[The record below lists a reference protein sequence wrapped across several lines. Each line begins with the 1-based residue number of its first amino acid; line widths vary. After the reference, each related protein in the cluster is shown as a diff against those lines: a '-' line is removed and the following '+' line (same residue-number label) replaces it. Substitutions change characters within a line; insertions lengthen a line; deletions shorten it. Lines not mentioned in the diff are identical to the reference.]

1 MYLFD
6 PLIESLCW
14 VVIVAI
20 IIITMLLFFS
30 LDLVSLHCFL
40 VVNQCQFR
48 GLMVLLLLVNSWLQE
63 VWSNLCGLEL
73 AVEFLNV
80 CSKLRDFLNCLFI
93 SVHELVVA
101 INVIFLHAQGLR
113 FMVLSGRVT
122 PYRCQTVSFLRDSN
136 NLLVEVV
143 KSHVIFEL
151 ADNLSSFFL
160 LGAFWRNLRNYLF
173 FLIKGFV

>member
-1 MYLFD
+1 M
-6 PLIESLCW
+6 
-14 VVIVAI
+14 
-20 IIITMLLFFS
+20 
-30 LDLVSLHCFL
+30 
-40 VVNQCQFR
+40 
-48 GLMVLLLLVNSWLQE
+48 
-63 VWSNLCGLEL
+63 EL

-160 LGAFWRNLRNYLF
+160 LGAF
-173 FLIKGFV
+173 